1 MRELGY
7 EVVDKIVWVKLTKLG
22 KLVNGNGVTV
32 RHSEETCLIGR
43 TGNYKRYARFH
54 KANNVIVGKVR
65 GESVKPAQIYQV
77 IQEMTTTPYCME
89 IVGRPWNLQPN
100 YVTVGNQL
108 WHRTGTFASI

>member
-43 TGNYKRYARFH
+43 IGNYKRYARTH
-54 KANNVIVGKVR
+54 RANNVIIEKVR
-65 GESVKPAQIYQV
+65 GESVKPKQIYRV
-77 IQEMTTTPYCME
+77 ISEMTYSPHCIE
-89 IVGRPWNLQPN
+89 VFGRPWNLHSN
-100 YVTVGNQL
+100 FVTVGNQL
-108 WHRTGTFASI
+108 